1 VSVEKQA
8 TSILSQHFGENLRRA
23 RRLAGLSQEELALRA
38 ALHRT
43 EIGNLER
50 GLRLARLDTILKLA
64 GGIEADPCELLDG
77 MAWRASGRRMG
88 GFELAPSGRQSRRRW
103 RR

>member
-1 VSVEKQA
+1 VSGDRQA
-8 TSILSQHFGENLRRA
+8 TSLLSRHFGENLRRA
-23 RRLAGLSQEELALRA
+23 RRLAGLSQEEMAFRA

-64 GGIEADPCELLDG
+64 GGIEADPCQLLEG
-77 MAWRASGRRMG
+77 MAWRASGSRVG
-88 GFELAPSGRQSRRRW
+88 GFELVPRGRQSRQRR